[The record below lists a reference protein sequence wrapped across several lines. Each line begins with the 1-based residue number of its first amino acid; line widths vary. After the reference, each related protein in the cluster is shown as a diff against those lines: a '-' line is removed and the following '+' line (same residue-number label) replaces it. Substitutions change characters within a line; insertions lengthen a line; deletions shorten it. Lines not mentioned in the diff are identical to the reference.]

1 MRARGS
7 RSRASAAALVTLL
20 SVCDQPLAAQG
31 VEITPF
37 GGYRFG
43 GDFFELL
50 AARPVDLD
58 GALALGVAVDIPF
71 TEDTQFEAIF
81 TRERASI
88 LLAAAPALSTTS
100 TVDHWLAGGLTELG
114 HGRVRP
120 FLTGMLG
127 LTRYAGETDSEIR
140 FAVSAGGGVKLFPQS
155 HVGLRLDGRAF
166 TTIIDASAHA
176 YACAP
181 NTTCLLAL
189 HADLVWQAE
198 FTTGLVIRIR

>member
-1 MRARGS
+1 MRAR
-7 RSRASAAALVTLL
+7 RSRAAAAALATVL
-20 SVCDQPLAAQG
+20 SLCGEPLAAQG
-31 VEITPF
+31 VEIAPF

-58 GALALGVAVDIPF
+58 GAISLGVAVDIPF
-71 TEDTQFEAIF
+71 TEETQFEAIF
-81 TRERASI
+81 TRERATI

-114 HGRVRP
+114 NGRVRP
-120 FLTGMLG
+120 FLTGLVG
-127 LTRYAGETDSEIR
+127 LTRYAGETDSELR

-155 HVGLRLDGRAF
+155 HIGLRLDGRAF
-166 TTIIDASAHA
+166 TTIIDANARA
-176 YACAP
+176 YTCAP

-198 FTTGLVIRIR
+198 FTTGLVIRFR